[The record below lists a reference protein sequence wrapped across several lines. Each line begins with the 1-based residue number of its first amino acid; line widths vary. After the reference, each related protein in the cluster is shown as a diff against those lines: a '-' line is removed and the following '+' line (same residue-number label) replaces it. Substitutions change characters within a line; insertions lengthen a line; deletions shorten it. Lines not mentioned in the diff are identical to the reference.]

1 VYSVKIPRS
10 YTHNLYIYISM
21 LYPDTMLSK
30 LILKCSCLIL
40 ILLIIGCHSNT
51 ADFPAKYY
59 LAISKRDTAYL
70 KITKRE
76 NYFYGKYIVQYGNS
90 AKDSGEIRGN
100 ILGDTLLG
108 DYFYIPSSGAVK
120 KRKPFALLQNGKTLR
135 LGSGAV
141 MSFMDIPYYAPEV
154 AINYDSVKFVFNEI
168 EQKDF

>member
-1 VYSVKIPRS
+1 MLHIDKIS
-10 YTHNLYIYISM
+10 A
-21 LYPDTMLSK
+21 K
-30 LILKCSCLIL
+30 LILRYFCLSI
-40 ILLIIGCHSNT
+40 ILLAISCHSNT
-51 ADFPAKYY
+51 VDYPSKHY

-141 MSFMDIPYYAPEV
+141 MSFMDIPYYAPDV
-154 AINYDSVKFVFNEI
+154 SINYDSTNFVFNEI
-168 EQKDF
+168 EQMDF